1 MELLQT
7 LVLSLLVALAI
18 RAFVAES
25 FVVQGQS
32 MEPTLHHG
40 ERVLVFKL
48 SYRWRP
54 PRPGEIVVFRPPAGS
69 GGEYIKR
76 VVAGP
81 GSTVRLEDGRVYRD
95 GQPVE
100 EPYGTFR
107 DGSDLPPTEVPP
119 GCVFV
124 LGDNRPSSYDSRSF
138 GPVPLARLDGRAV
151 LVYWPLWN
159 ARWLH

>member
-7 LVLSLLVALAI
+7 LVLSLLLALLI
-18 RAFVAES
+18 RTFVAES
-25 FVVQGQS
+25 FVVQGHS

-48 SYRWRP
+48 GVRWRE
-54 PRPGEIVVFRPPAGS
+54 PRPGEIVVFRPPQQP

-81 GSTVRLEDGRVYRD
+81 GSTVAMEDGQLIRD
-95 GQPVE
+95 GAAVE
-100 EPYGTFR
+100 EPYVVYGDR
-107 DGSDLPPTEVPP
+107 SDLAPVTVPP
-119 GCVFV
+119 GTVFV

-138 GPVPLARLDGRAV
+138 GPVPLDRLDGRAV
-151 LVYWPLWN
+151 LVFWPLWRL
-159 ARWLH
+159 RWLR

>member
-7 LVLSLLVALAI
+7 LVLSLLLALAI

-25 FVVQGQS
+25 FVVQGHS

-48 SYRWRP
+48 SYRWRA
-54 PRPGEIVVFRPPAGS
+54 PRPGEIVVFRPPQQP

-76 VVAGP
+76 VIAGA
-81 GSTVRLEDGRVYRD
+81 GSTVWLEDGRVYRD
-95 GQPVE
+95 GHPVP
-100 EPYGTFR
+100 EPYVTFPDR
-107 DGSDLPPTEVPP
+107 ADLPPTEVPP
-119 GCVFV
+119 GTVFV

-138 GPVPLARLDGRAV
+138 GPVPVDRLDGRAV
-151 LVYWPLWN
+151 LVYWPVWRI
-159 ARWLH
+159 RWLR